1 MTRKKVF
8 LPAFVNPTA
17 LKSQGAA
24 ITAATP
30 PATSTSTMEKYGSL
44 SKVVH
49 QKSNT
54 ALSFLCL
61 KQTNHKIF

>member
-1 MTRKKVF
+1 MF
-8 LPAFVNPTA
+8 LPALVNPTA
-17 LKSQGAA
+17 PKTQGAA
-24 ITAATP
+24 TTAATP
-30 PATSTSTMEKYGSL
+30 PTTGTNTMEKYGSL

-61 KQTNHKIF
+61 E